1 VSTSRILTELWDWRS
16 PVWLL
21 ATAALTAY
29 LWTALRARHGSGRLH
44 RLGAFAMALAALL
57 LALVSPLA
65 ALAER
70 TLFSAHMAQ
79 HLLLLLLVPLLTLL
93 AWPRRQQGQQGPAG
107 AAGQTPSL
115 VRRLAPLGW
124 IAGIGAMWFWHVPV
138 LCSASQTSRTVF
150 TLQAVSLLA
159 AGTAFWWPIF
169 SPREAHRLPPH
180 QAGAYLFTGCL
191 GCTLLGIY
199 LTFSP
204 LSVCPVY
211 THAADP
217 LGLLAVVRGEWG
229 LDPAAD
235 QQLGGL
241 LMWVP
246 ACTIYLSAILAVTA
260 RWYRGDRFPVTA

>member
-1 VSTSRILTELWDWRS
+1 VTTSRILTELWDWRS

-21 ATAALTAY
+21 AAAALTAY
-29 LWTALRARHGSGRLH
+29 LWITIRSRLRPGRLH
-44 RLGAFAMALAALL
+44 RLAMFAAAVAAAL

-79 HLLLLLLVPLLTLL
+79 HLLLLLIVPLLALL
-93 AWPRRQQGQQGPAG
+93 AWPRPEQEPGGVPGKTSGGLA
-107 AAGQTPSL
+107 T
-115 VRRLAPLGW
+115 RLAPLGW
-124 IAGIGAMWFWHVPV
+124 IAGIGAMWLWHVPV
-138 LCSASQTSRTVF
+138 LCNASHTSGTVF

-159 AGTAFWWPIF
+159 AGLAFWWPIF
-169 SPREAHRLPPH
+169 APWERHRLPPH

-204 LSVCPVY
+204 LSVCPIY
-211 THAADP
+211 ARAADP
-217 LGLLAVVRGEWG
+217 LGLLPVVRGEWG
-229 LDPAAD
+229 LDATTD
-235 QQLGGL
+235 RQLAGL

-246 ACTIYLSAILAVTA
+246 ACTIYLSAILAVTV
-260 RWYRGDRFPVTA
+260 RWYRSDHLPAKA